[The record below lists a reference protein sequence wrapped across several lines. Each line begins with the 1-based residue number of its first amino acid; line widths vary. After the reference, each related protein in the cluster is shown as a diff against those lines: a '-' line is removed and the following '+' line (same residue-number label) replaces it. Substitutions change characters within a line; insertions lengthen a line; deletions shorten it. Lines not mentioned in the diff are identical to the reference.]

1 MPPDQETHMSQTPF
15 TAASPLRAAWERVG
29 AAAYDHVLARG
40 EQHGMTVRRRSL
52 LSRAH
57 GRVLEIGA
65 GTGLNVG
72 HYPTTVDEVVLS
84 EPAPAMAAR
93 LRDRARGH
101 DRARVVEAPAECLPL
116 ETGSVDTVV
125 STMVLCT
132 VDDPSAALAEIARVL
147 RPGGRLLFIE
157 HVHAERSTRL
167 RRWQDRLAG
176 AWAVVALGCRCD
188 RDLLA
193 SIGDRL
199 ILQTVSRE
207 RWKGMPPLVH
217 PLVVGSAVKNP

>member
-1 MPPDQETHMSQTPF
+1 MSQTVRTP
-15 TAASPLRAAWERVG
+15 TSSARAVWERVG
-29 AAAYDHVLARG
+29 AAFYDPVLAHG
-40 EQHGMTVRRRSL
+40 EQHGMSARRGSL
-52 LSRAH
+52 LSQAR

-72 HYPTTVDEVVLS
+72 HYPQAAKEVVLT

-101 DRARVVEAPAECLPL
+101 ERIRVVEAPAECLPV

-125 STMVLCT
+125 STLVLCT
-132 VDDPSAALAEIARVL
+132 VGDPAAALAEVVRVL
-147 RPGGRLLFIE
+147 RPEGRLLFLE
-157 HVHAERSTRL
+157 HVHAGHSTRL

-176 AWAVVALGCRCD
+176 AWAVAAMGCRCD

-193 SIGDRL
+193 AIREQL
-199 ILQTVSRE
+199 TVEEVSFE
-207 RWKGMPPLVH
+207 RWTGMPPLVH
-217 PLVVGSAVKNP
+217 PLVVGAAVPTSPQ